1 MDLESQFGIR
11 DSIFIIA
18 IQRGRLVL
26 SPSSI
31 SRLFH
36 WFLTGRTYIVFES
49 RVIQLN
55 WRRLYCPTRIRFEKR
70 FKIGTFRVL

>member
-18 IQRGRLVL
+18 IQRRRLVL

-36 WFLTGRTYIVFES
+36 WFLTEDACILS
-49 RVIQLN
+49 LN
-55 WRRLYCPTRIRFEKR
+55 LVSFN
-70 FKIGTFRVL
+70 